1 MFFFFFSHLFPFS
14 SIHLLDSYNNLM
26 FISYHIFKRTG
37 EGKPLRGMSGFGA
50 IGDWCV
56 EIHDFKDLHEEI
68 ESFKHWTK
76 MLKHQRK

>member
-1 MFFFFFSHLFPFS
+1 MLRFISLININVLFCCLFVFFSHLFPFS

-50 IGDWCV
+50 IGD
-56 EIHDFKDLHEEI
+56 
-68 ESFKHWTK
+68 
-76 MLKHQRK
+76 